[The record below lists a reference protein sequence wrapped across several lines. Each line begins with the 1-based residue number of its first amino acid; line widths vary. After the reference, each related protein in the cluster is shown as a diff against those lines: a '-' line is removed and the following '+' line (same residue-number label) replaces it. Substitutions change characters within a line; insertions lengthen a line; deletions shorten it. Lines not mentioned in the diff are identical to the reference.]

1 MASTT
6 RIPRT
11 AFRHGAARNHHF
23 AELAVIV
30 ALIALSV
37 WCGWLLYEDL
47 RAVVGPRAFVYATL
61 FAGAPV
67 APLVMVFLWLDRLRP
82 EPKRFL
88 LVALMWGA
96 LIAAYAS
103 LRLNGWLA
111 IELGD
116 RYGASPR
123 SAVFVAPWV
132 EEGCKA
138 TVIFALAWWRR
149 HDFNGAVAGVVYGG
163 LTGIGFAFT
172 ENVVYYGQI
181 FQRVHDL
188 GNDNGAAVDA
198 VQSLFIWR
206 GVAAPFIHPMFTVMT
221 GIGIG
226 VAIRHRHVGVRLV
239 APVVGY
245 CAAVLLHMGYNTAA
259 SFVRGEALV
268 AVYVGLLIPTLLVL
282 SVVVGAIRR
291 HERLVIAARLHD
303 YTAFGWLR
311 ADQIPL
317 IVGRRGR
324 RTLRRQ
330 AKPLGRAEQDRAR
343 ALQRTGVDLGV
354 LRDRQVRGVADERDR
369 DREAQLIEKLRSL
382 LGRVVL
388 SEGVAPRDEPDAV
401 RSSW

>member
-1 MASTT
+1 MASGVPA
-6 RIPRT
+6 RS
-11 AFRHGAARNHHF
+11 RHLN
-23 AELAVIV
+23 EPAVIV
-30 ALIALSV
+30 AVTALSV
-37 WCGWLLYEDL
+37 WCGWLLYSDL
-47 RAVVGPRAFVYATL
+47 HAVVGPRAFVYATL
-61 FAGAPV
+61 FACAPV
-67 APLVMVFLWLDRLRP
+67 APLAMVFLWLDRLRP
-82 EPKRFL
+82 EPTRLL

-96 LIAAYAS
+96 LIAAYGS

-111 IELGD
+111 IEIGD

-138 TVIFALAWWRR
+138 AVIFAVAWWRR
-149 HDFNGAVAGVVYGG
+149 HDFNGAVAGVVYAG

-188 GNDNGAAVDA
+188 GNDNSAAVDA

-226 VAIRHRHVGVRLV
+226 VAVRHRHVGVRVV

-245 CAAVLLHMGYNTAA
+245 CAAVLLHMSYNTAA

-268 AVYVGLLIPTLLVL
+268 AVYVGLLVPTLLVL
-282 SVVVGAIRR
+282 AVAVGAIRR
-291 HERLVIAARLHD
+291 HERQVIAARLHD
-303 YTAFGWLR
+303 YTVFGWLQP
-311 ADQIPL
+311 DQISA

-324 RTLRRQ
+324 RALRRQ
-330 AKPLGRAEQDRAR
+330 AKLLGRAEQNRAR
-343 ALQRTGVDLGV
+343 ALQRTGVDLGL
-354 LRDRQVRGVADERDR
+354 LRDRLVRGVAGERER
-369 DREAQLIEKLRSL
+369 DREAQLISRLRSL
-382 LGRVVL
+382 LERVAL
-388 SEGVAPRDEPDAV
+388 PDGCAPRPEPVPV